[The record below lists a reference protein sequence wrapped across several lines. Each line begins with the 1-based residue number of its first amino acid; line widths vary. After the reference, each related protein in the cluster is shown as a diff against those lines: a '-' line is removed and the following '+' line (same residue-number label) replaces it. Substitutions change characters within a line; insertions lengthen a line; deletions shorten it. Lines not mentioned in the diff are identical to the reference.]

1 MTADPKSLPS
11 HPPSNEPGINAGLV
25 AFPPI
30 TNIKNKHPTT
40 IIMNHPYLPAL
51 QQHCRRESR
60 SLKPLTPLKPLL
72 LLPAAGIFLACA
84 SCSDSTPKPPPAPV
98 TDTQPV
104 GEGLKVIGFA
114 MLGAA
119 VVGVLG
125 RMLSKS

>member
-1 MTADPKSLPS
+1 
-11 HPPSNEPGINAGLV
+11 
-25 AFPPI
+25 
-30 TNIKNKHPTT
+30 
-40 IIMNHPYLPAL
+40 MNHPYLTAL

-60 SLKPLTPLKPLL
+60 SLRPLKSLKPLL
-72 LLPAAGIFLACA
+72 LLPVAGIFLACA
-84 SCSDSTPKPPPAPV
+84 SCSDSTPKPPPPPV